1 MFEIGRTLIV
11 KELGCLRRS
20 EIIRLDGK
28 LDVRESLR
36 RVTTRTITTKR
47 LNIIRIRK
55 VERELERPGATQPD
69 PRVQL
74 RIGDYTRPSRV
85 QPRFCRK
92 SSSMPGPGDMANHW
106 ATTRRHRET
115 GTRRAKRYGDCHF
128 ADSSR

>member
-1 MFEIGRTLIV
+1 MIV
-11 KELGCLRRS
+11 KELGCMRRS
-20 EIIRLDGK
+20 EVIQFDNE
-28 LDVRESLR
+28 LDVFESLR

-55 VERELERPGATQPD
+55 VERELERPGATQRD
-69 PRVQL
+69 PRMQL

-92 SSSMPGPGDMANHW
+92 SSSMSGPGDMANDW
-106 ATTRRHRET
+106 ATTKRHRET
-115 GTRRAKRYGDCHF
+115 GTRRAKCYGDCHF